1 MRCQL
6 EINEFVFLACG
17 VLYNVVTIRDM
28 MITGVI
34 IGQAGR
40 AGDRF
45 WFEYTDAKAPRT
57 ESGGIDRNRMIS
69 M

>member
-1 MRCQL
+1 M
-6 EINEFVFLACG
+6 
-17 VLYNVVTIRDM
+17 VTIRDE
-28 MITGVI
+28 MITGFDGAI

-45 WFEYTDAKAPRT
+45 WFEYTDAQTLRT
-57 ESGGIDRNRMIS
+57 ESGGIDRNRTIS